1 MTRAS
6 GFLAAF
12 MTVLGALLASSASA
26 QGLEPSAFT
35 VISPIF
41 GQLVAFSL
49 PSGVVTVHENT
60 SGPVI
65 AKH

>member
-6 GFLAAF
+6 GFLTAF

-26 QGLEPSAFT
+26 QGLAPSAFT

-41 GQLVAFSL
+41 GQLVAFSM
-49 PSGVVTVHENT
+49 PSAFVTVHENT

-65 AKH
+65 AKY